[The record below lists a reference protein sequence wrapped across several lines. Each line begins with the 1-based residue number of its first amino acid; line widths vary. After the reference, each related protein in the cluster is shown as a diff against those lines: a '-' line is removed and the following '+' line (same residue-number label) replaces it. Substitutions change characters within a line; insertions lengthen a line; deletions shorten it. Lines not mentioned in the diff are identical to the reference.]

1 MSLPQNPAGLMAG
14 MNPTAGMSEQE
25 VQMTK
30 MIQASMESCLG
41 KTLMAGVM
49 GGGLGAMFGLFMASM
64 RYDTPMGQPLPTANA
79 SPVAAG
85 AANST
90 AAAAGAKPTSTPI
103 TNAVKSAATSTA
115 TSSSVLPSAAASQA
129 VSASASASGTATIA
143 PTSVLSPSPAI
154 PISDLPLKQQLKH
167 GLRDMYRSS
176 VSSGKNFAK
185 VGAIFSG
192 TECAIEGL
200 RAKNDLYNGVAGGC
214 ITGGVLA
221 RNAGPQAVA
230 VGCAGFA
237 VFSAAIDAYMVSLAL
252 SLFCSLELWS
262 SSSWDVGYVLRIDSQ
277 RMPEDERSKPIA

>member
-1 MSLPQNPAGLMAG
+1 MALPQNPGGMMAG

-30 MIQASMESCLG
+30 MIQASMESCVG
-41 KTLMAGVM
+41 KTVMAGVM

-64 RYDTPMGQPLPTANA
+64 RYDTPMGQPLPTANP

-85 AANST
+85 AATSTPTSNSAANAT
-90 AAAAGAKPTSTPI
+90 AGAAKPTGTPI
-103 TNAVKSAATSTA
+103 TNAVKAAATSTA
-115 TSSSVLPSAAASQA
+115 TSTSTLPSAAASQA
-129 VSASASASGTATIA
+129 VTTSSAA
-143 PTSVLSPSPAI
+143 PALVLSPSTSV

-200 RAKNDLYNGVAGGC
+200 RAKNDLWNGVAGGC

-237 VFSAAIDAYMVSLAL
+237 VFSAAIDAYM
-252 SLFCSLELWS
+252 
-262 SSSWDVGYVLRIDSQ
+262 
-277 RMPEDERSKPIA
+277 RMPEDERSRPIA

>member
-1 MSLPQNPAGLMAG
+1 MALPQNPAGMMAG
-14 MNPTAGMSEQE
+14 MNPTAGLSEQE

-30 MIQASMESCLG
+30 MIQATMESCAG
-41 KTLMAGVM
+41 KTVMAGVM

-64 RYDTPMGQPLPTANA
+64 RYDTPMGQPLATANP

-85 AANST
+85 AAATQTPKPATTPIANAARAAAASASPQNLPST
-90 AAAAGAKPTSTPI
+90 AAAH
-103 TNAVKSAATSTA
+103 
-115 TSSSVLPSAAASQA
+115 A
-129 VSASASASGTATIA
+129 VSATATA
-143 PTSVLSPSPAI
+143 PAPAPAASLLSPAAA
-154 PISDLPLKQQLKH
+154 PIADLPLKQQLKH

-176 VSSGKNFAK
+176 LSSGKNFAK

-221 RNAGPQAVA
+221 RAAGPQAVA

-237 VFSAAIDAYMVSLAL
+237 VFSAAIDAYM
-252 SLFCSLELWS
+252 
-262 SSSWDVGYVLRIDSQ
+262 